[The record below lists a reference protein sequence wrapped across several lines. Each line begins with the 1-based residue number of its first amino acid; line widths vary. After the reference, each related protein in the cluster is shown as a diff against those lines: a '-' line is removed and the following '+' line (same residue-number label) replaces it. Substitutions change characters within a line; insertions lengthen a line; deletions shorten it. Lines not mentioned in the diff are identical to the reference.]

1 MDLTTCHK
9 NTLEIGVYVFFY
21 LIKQHSKFVTQ
32 LTGALYVHPLWFYK
46 HQHDNPFRSK
56 LSVACQRW
64 WFLLHT
70 HPVSWNCAYPLRME
84 LSDGGSFP
92 NLVLKCR
99 WTIVTDRH
107 SWNIRTQNAIS
118 FPFAAILVNCA
129 PSGEMLNYC
138 TPHIIKENFENFL
151 IHRCNYVPISQVYCV
166 WQVVKN
172 PQNHFEYPVFYRPL
186 QNILVPGMTAS
197 TIFCK
202 YFPSSV
208 MLYAMQRIACVF
220 FKRKTELCRRKSC
233 HCCRIKN
240 I

>member
-1 MDLTTCHK
+1 MFSSQYLDSVDYHWRFTIHCPYQTKLPNATESTLTVHVTILASEQPGRRANICCLLDYSITQNSLKWNFPPQCYILNYNFSFLIYTGLFEMIVMDLTTCHK

-107 SWNIRTQNAIS
+107 SRNVSTQNTFS
-118 FPFAAILVNCA
+118 LPFAAILANCA
-129 PSGEMLNYC
+129 PSGEMHN
-138 TPHIIKENFENFL
+138 
-151 IHRCNYVPISQVYCV
+151 
-166 WQVVKN
+166 
-172 PQNHFEYPVFYRPL
+172 
-186 QNILVPGMTAS
+186 
-197 TIFCK
+197 
-202 YFPSSV
+202 
-208 MLYAMQRIACVF
+208 
-220 FKRKTELCRRKSC
+220 
-233 HCCRIKN
+233 
-240 I
+240 